1 MVRDLLPA
9 RPGRSVLIGDG
20 MSDLAARPAVNL
32 VVGFGGVITRQNVVN
47 EAEVFVKSQTLAPI
61 LALALSNSQSDQ
73 ARLSP
78 YHALLDKGWGLI
90 KKDEVIFQDYA
101 V

>member
-1 MVRDLLPA
+1 
-9 RPGRSVLIGDG
+9 

-61 LALALSNSQSDQ
+61 LALALSSSQSNQ